1 MGYFIKFQKVI
12 AKILKLIKIK
22 LEKIV
27 NILSRLILFAY
38 FGDFL
43 IFASER
49 IELEIWNYK
58 GTYKLLGQIS
68 GR

>member
-49 IELEIWNYK
+49 IELEI
-58 GTYKLLGQIS
+58 
-68 GR
+68 